1 MLILL
6 SWHRHFL
13 RDPEMAPVSHLYV
26 ECGGVERVP
35 EVGHEHG
42 EPIHQMT
49 APAIDVTPAPAP
61 RRDVPSLVSHRL
73 SQSKA
78 ELTSVDGTIKFAEK
92 NANDL
97 LDAIVER
104 RNAGAD
110 VLRDGH
116 VRVLVNS
123 ILAEQRR
130 VVSYIHVVQDEEF
143 LAKLVDINDKIIDVL
158 NRLQLAAVGGS
169 VKTNPLG
176 TISETDED
184 DAAVQAFR
192 RLSVQDDTTRPALS
206 AEVDHAIVTHSGFAT
221 AAPSRGATVDD
232 YNSESEGEDDIDL
245 DAASRNTAA
254 VQAGGGTMLSV
265 PNVSAPGGSP
275 IPHAADAL
283 APSLAD
289 KLNMLGPAADKP
301 E

>member
-49 APAIDVTPAPAP
+49 APAIHVTPAPAP

-116 VRVLVNS
+116 VRVP
-123 ILAEQRR
+123 
-130 VVSYIHVVQDEEF
+130 VSYTH
-143 LAKLVDINDKIIDVL
+143 LTLPTK
-158 NRLQLAAVGGS
+158 R
-169 VKTNPLG
+169 
-176 TISETDED
+176 
-184 DAAVQAFR
+184 
-192 RLSVQDDTTRPALS
+192 
-206 AEVDHAIVTHSGFAT
+206 IV
-221 AAPSRGATVDD
+221 
-232 YNSESEGEDDIDL
+232 
-245 DAASRNTAA
+245 
-254 VQAGGGTMLSV
+254 
-265 PNVSAPGGSP
+265 
-275 IPHAADAL
+275 
-283 APSLAD
+283 
-289 KLNMLGPAADKP
+289 
-301 E
+301 